1 MPTRQLPESTEYSP
15 DLRLIRVVLPLD
27 LIQRVDELLIRGV
40 GGYRSRQEFIRDAV
54 EALVLEL
61 SYAPAPDEP
70 ALRDDALGEVQ
81 HRQMVAPIAS
91 SPPSS
96 ARREPPE
103 APPLPPPDIN
113 VHGMLDFSRLLP
125 TPDVKVVESP
135 GAVVVD
141 EPLFGLHNRDYPSLW
156 LASRLAQATRS
167 SLVDDEDFIAQA
179 LKEAWS
185 LGEKLQALEKRTGTR
200 LSSLFPTNRQ
210 KSGRAEEA
218 FRNFAFGQVTR
229 LDNGLRASGPLFT
242 WRIVQVQATDSHIG
256 LTPHGLKLLQQLSGL
271 SAMTPHD
278 RTHAEAFLAHLR
290 EHAPADWWGFQ
301 TVLREVG
308 KGAAR
313 LDLLQRFRAEMP
325 RWTESQVSTN
335 VSGYVAR
342 AREWGLLESKQSEGK
357 YLLTEFGGSFI
368 GAA

>member
-1 MPTRQLPESTEYSP
+1 MSPRQEPDFTKYSP
-15 DLRLIRVVLPLD
+15 EQRLVRVVLPVE
-27 LIQRVDELLIRGV
+27 LIQRVDELLVRGV
-40 GGYRSRQEFIRDAV
+40 GGYRNRQDFIRDAA

-61 SYAPAPDEP
+61 SYAPASEEP
-70 ALRDDALGEVQ
+70 AP
-81 HRQMVAPIAS
+81 RQGVPILS
-91 SPPSS
+91 SPPPE
-96 ARREPPE
+96 AQREPPK
-103 APPLPPPDIN
+103 APPPPDVHVHD
-113 VHGMLDFSRLLP
+113 VHGTLDFSLLP
-125 TPDVKVVESP
+125 LVPDVKVVEAP

-167 SLVDDEDFIAQA
+167 GLVDAADFMAQA
-179 LKEAWS
+179 LKEAWT
-185 LGEKLQALEKRTGTR
+185 LGEKLQALEQRTGTR

-218 FRNFAFGQVTR
+218 FRIFALGQVTR
-229 LDNGLRASGPLFT
+229 SDTGLRASGPLFT
-242 WRIVQVQATDSHIG
+242 WRIAQVQAADSHIG
-256 LTPHGLKLLQQLSGL
+256 LTPQGLRLMRKLAGL
-271 SAMTPHD
+271 SAMTPHNQ
-278 RTHAEAFLAHLR
+278 THAEAFLAHLR
-290 EHAPADWWGFQ
+290 EHAPADWWGFE

-313 LDLLQRFRAEMP
+313 LGLLQRFRAEQP
-325 RWTESQVSTN
+325 RWTEAQVSTN

-357 YLLTEFGGSFI
+357 YLLTEFGGSFV